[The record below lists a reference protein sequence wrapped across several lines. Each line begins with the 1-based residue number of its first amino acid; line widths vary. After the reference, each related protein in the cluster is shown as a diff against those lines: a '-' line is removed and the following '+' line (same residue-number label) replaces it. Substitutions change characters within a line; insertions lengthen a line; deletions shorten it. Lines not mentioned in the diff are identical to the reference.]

1 MTTVETAS
9 GPVEQGS
16 AEWHEQRK
24 GKITGSRVGGI
35 LGLNPYSSRDDVMR
49 EMVREW
55 FGAEAEFKG
64 NAATEYG
71 TKMEPQARAFYEAL
85 KRTPVVET
93 DSVPHEEYPWI
104 SVSPDGLVGIDGS
117 VEFKCPY
124 YASRPYTLEEKA
136 YYRAQIQLCLETLDL
151 EWCDFL
157 VWFDPEAYIGEGSH
171 YHLEREVR
179 DRDWFSEVLPELKAF
194 HDEFM
199 EIVGDG
205 RRYKKY
211 LRDAKEKSAEPVV
224 DPRFVALSRHLQ
236 REAELEA
243 ELKPVKKAIKDLRED
258 LANEHGTCTDGFVVV
273 EVTERKGSVDWQG
286 IYNAALEIPTFAESI
301 GDPDNWRKEPTRAVS
316 AKIITKGDSK

>member
-1 MTTVETAS
+1 VS

-16 AEWHEQRK
+16 AEWLAQRK

-55 FGAEAEFKG
+55 FGADSEFQG

-93 DSVPHEEYPWI
+93 DSVPHEDYTFI
-104 SVSPDGLVGIDGS
+104 SVSPDGLVGVDGM

-124 YASRPYTLEEKA
+124 YAPWPYTLDEKP
-136 YYRAQIQLCLETLDL
+136 YYRAQVQLCMEALDL

-157 VWFDPEAYIGEGSH
+157 VWFDPETYIGPGSH
-171 YHLEREVR
+171 YHIEREAR
-179 DRDWFSEVLPELKAF
+179 DRDWFASVLPELEAF
-194 HDEFM
+194 HEEFTA
-199 EIVGDG
+199 IVNDG
-205 RRYKKY
+205 RRYKKF

-224 DPRFVALSRHLQ
+224 DPRFVALAKHLA
-236 REAELEA
+236 REEQLKA
-243 ELKPVKKAIKDLRED
+243 ELKPVQEAIRDLRDD
-258 LANEHGTCTDGFVVV
+258 LAREHGTCTDGFVVV
-273 EVTERKGSVDWQG
+273 EVQERKGSVDWQK
-286 IYNAALEIPTFAESI
+286 IYDAALEIPTFAESI
-301 GDPDNWRKEPTRAVS
+301 GDPDNWRKEPTQVVS
-316 AKIITKGDSK
+316 AKIIQKGASK